1 MTLARRI
8 SVLVGV
14 VIAVTSFSI
23 ALLAAFSGRSTAF
36 DQVDERLLSIR
47 SASLESDDPV
57 SALLERAGTGTS
69 DLFAYLLVDDEEPL
83 VLLEARDGRP
93 QPDSVRLTETELTEL
108 AQNPDTSA
116 ESPQTRLTAID
127 LGDAQWLV
135 IGETVDDIVRQF
147 EGQLLRNSMLAVVLA
162 LLGGLVAAATTRRA
176 LGPLQQVVDYSGAVA
191 NGKLN
196 AVLEVDSSAREV
208 RELQASITEMVGSLK
223 DAADVKAQSEAD
235 MRIFLADVA
244 HELRTPLTTVR
255 AYADVLAAE
264 GMSDSEVRVRA
275 QERIAHESRRMSRL
289 IDDLLLLARLASTR
303 LGATALVDVG
313 SLVSTHFSDLRVLD
327 PERSIE
333 ISCDSC
339 FVQGDQALLER
350 MFANLASNVHRH
362 TPTTAK
368 VAVSCAA
375 GDHVHCTV
383 DDAGPG
389 LDDAQ
394 LRQLAAGT
402 ERFGQLRSG
411 DRHGTGLGL
420 HLVASIARSHGG
432 SASFARSP
440 LGGLRVSVSLPTAP
454 SNR

>member
-23 ALLAAFSGRSTAF
+23 ALLAALSGRSTAF

-313 SLVSTHFSDLRVLD
+313 SLVSMHFSDLRVLD

-454 SNR
+454 RSR

>member
-23 ALLAAFSGRSTAF
+23 ALLAALSGRSTAF

-135 IGETVDDIVRQF
+135 IGEPVDDIVRQF

-454 SNR
+454 RSR